1 MTENFAQLFEESLQE
16 LETRPGSIVKGT
28 VVSIDKDIV
37 LVDAGLKS
45 ESAIPADQFKNAEG
59 ELEIAIGDQVDVAL
73 DAVMV
78 SVKLSF
84 LAKKRSVTKRG
95 LSWKKLTKIKLLS
108 KALSTVKLKAV
119 SLLKLT
125 VYARSFLVLLLT
137 YVQYVTLRTLKAK
150 SF

>member
-59 ELEIAIGDQVDVAL
+59 ELEIEIGDHSLPRIYVYDY
-73 DAVMV
+73 V
-78 SVKLSF
+78 SVSF
-84 LAKKRSVTKRG
+84 V
-95 LSWKKLTKIKLLS
+95 
-108 KALSTVKLKAV
+108 
-119 SLLKLT
+119 
-125 VYARSFLVLLLT
+125 
-137 YVQYVTLRTLKAK
+137 
-150 SF
+150 